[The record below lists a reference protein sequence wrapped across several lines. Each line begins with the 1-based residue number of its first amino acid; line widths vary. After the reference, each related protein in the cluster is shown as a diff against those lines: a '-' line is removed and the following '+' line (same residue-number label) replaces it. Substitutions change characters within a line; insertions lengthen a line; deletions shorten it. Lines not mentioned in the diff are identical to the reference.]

1 MCVCVSVSTVG
12 PNYALP
18 LAHLYVTVSQMLH
31 GPPSLGL
38 LRMQTSCWQESSQA
52 TLRPLICAMS
62 DKPSVYKELP
72 EQAGGEMIGGN
83 NKVRGQESL
92 LLAG

>member
-1 MCVCVSVSTVG
+1 
-12 PNYALP
+12 
-18 LAHLYVTVSQMLH
+18 
-31 GPPSLGL
+31 
-38 LRMQTSCWQESSQA
+38 
-52 TLRPLICAMS
+52 MS

-72 EQAGGEMIGGN
+72 EQAGGEMMGGN